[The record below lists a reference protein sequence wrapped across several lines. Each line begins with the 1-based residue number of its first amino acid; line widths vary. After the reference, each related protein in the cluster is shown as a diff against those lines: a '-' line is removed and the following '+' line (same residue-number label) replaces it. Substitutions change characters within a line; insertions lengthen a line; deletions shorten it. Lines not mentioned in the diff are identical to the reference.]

1 MSFPNISSLDTS
13 SLDGIEHLGKFI
25 SNMQQSSGAI
35 PSNSDGS
42 HDPWDHLEA
51 VMGLATLG
59 YMNEALQGLEWMK
72 DNQNS
77 DGSWYNLYLNN
88 QAIKKNKQSNFSTYI
103 SVAVWHYY
111 LLSQDQSILEKFW
124 DSIEQGIL
132 FALNLQHS
140 NGAIAWNVDEAGV
153 KDEDYLLS
161 GCSSIAKSLECTIA
175 MCEILEKQDM
185 KVKLIESHASLLR
198 AIENPVGIF
207 DLKKDRSRF
216 SMDWYYPILSGIT
229 ANNHLMNLVQH
240 IKDVFIVPGIGI
252 KCVSDEPW
260 VTVAET
266 SECSMALK
274 KLGNDELANELL
286 LNAAAIVD
294 GHNIPFMGWQLQEKI
309 YWPDEKPSWT
319 SAALILAADA
329 NNHLTRAS
337 HLFTAKQFIS

>member
-1 MSFPNISSLDTS
+1 MSFPHLSTIDTT
-13 SLDGIEHLGKFI
+13 SLDGIVHLGDFI
-25 SNMQQSSGAI
+25 SNMQQNSGAI

-51 VMGLATLG
+51 VMGLSTLG
-59 YMNEALQGLEWMK
+59 YINEALQGLEWMK

-77 DGSWYNLYLNN
+77 DGSWYNLYQNN
-88 QAIKKNKQSNFSTYI
+88 QAIEKNKQSNFSTYI
-103 SVAVWHYY
+103 SVAVWHHY
-111 LLSQDQSILEKFW
+111 LLTQDKSILEKFW
-124 DSIEQGIL
+124 DSIERGAL

-140 NGAIAWNVDEAGV
+140 NGAIAWNVDEAGI
-153 KDEDYLLS
+153 KDEDYLLT
-161 GCSSIAKSLECTIA
+161 GCSSIAKSLECTI
-175 MCEILEKQDM
+175 LEKLEM
-185 KVKLIESHASLLR
+185 KAKLIESHASLLT
-198 AIENPVGIF
+198 AIENPAGIF

-229 ANNHLMNLVQH
+229 ANNHLTNLVQH
-240 IKDVFIVPGIGI
+240 IKDVFLVPGIGI

-274 KLGNDELANELL
+274 KLGNDKLANELL

-294 GHNIPFMGWQLQEKI
+294 GHNIPYMGWQLHEEI

-329 NNHLTRAS
+329 NNHLTSAS
-337 HLFTAKQFIS
+337 NLFTAKQFIF

>member
-13 SLDGIEHLGKFI
+13 SLNGLEHLGKFI

-132 FALNLQHS
+132 FALNLQ
-140 NGAIAWNVDEAGV
+140 
-153 KDEDYLLS
+153 
-161 GCSSIAKSLECTIA
+161 
-175 MCEILEKQDM
+175 
-185 KVKLIESHASLLR
+185 
-198 AIENPVGIF
+198 P
-207 DLKKDRSRF
+207 
-216 SMDWYYPILSGIT
+216 
-229 ANNHLMNLVQH
+229 
-240 IKDVFIVPGIGI
+240 
-252 KCVSDEPW
+252 
-260 VTVAET
+260 
-266 SECSMALK
+266 
-274 KLGNDELANELL
+274 
-286 LNAAAIVD
+286 
-294 GHNIPFMGWQLQEKI
+294 
-309 YWPDEKPSWT
+309 
-319 SAALILAADA
+319 
-329 NNHLTRAS
+329 
-337 HLFTAKQFIS
+337 